1 MVNLLKTSTV
11 VLETLGCKLNQAETQ
26 QLAAQLE
33 QAGYRLVDSPQ
44 KADIYILNTCTVTHV
59 ADRKS
64 RHLLRL
70 ARRLNPSVRLIA
82 VGCYAHR
89 APQELEQIE
98 GVDLVLNN
106 DQKNDLVS
114 ILGNTYSIKQ
124 PFTDVLLN
132 QRGNRNRAFLKVQDG
147 CHNFCAFCI
156 VPYVRT
162 REVSLPVSEIVA
174 QIKEK
179 TAAGFKEVVLTGTE
193 VGTYRSDGTDLS
205 GLLKHILE
213 ETDIRRLRLSSLQ
226 PPEISEN
233 LVGLWRDPRLCSHFH
248 LSLQS
253 GSDSVLKRM
262 KRHYTID
269 DYLLAV
275 ILIRDS
281 VPDVAITTDVIVGF
295 PGETETEF
303 QETFEF
309 CRKMRFARIHVFPF
323 SLRPGTLAATL
334 PDQISAAVK
343 KERSRQMLALSKENS
358 KNFRKGFL
366 GRTLEV
372 LWEQSTDGIWSGLT
386 GNYVR
391 VYSRVDVDLSSKIIT
406 VKLERIYKDGVW
418 GEC

>member
-11 VLETLGCKLNQAETQ
+11 ALETLGCKLNQAETQ

-33 QAGYRLVDSPQ
+33 QAGYRLVDSPR

-89 APQELEQIE
+89 DPLELAGIG

-114 ILGNTYSIKQ
+114 ILGNTYGIKQ

-162 REVSLPVSEIVA
+162 REVSLPVADIVA
-174 QIKEK
+174 QVKEK
-179 TAAGFKEVVLTGTE
+179 VAAGFKEVVLTGTE

-205 GLLKHILE
+205 GLLKHIRE

-253 GSDSVLKRM
+253 GSDPVLKRM
-262 KRHYTID
+262 KRRYTIT
-269 DYLLAV
+269 DYLQKV
-275 ILIRDS
+275 NLIRSS
-281 VPDVAITTDVIVGF
+281 VQDVAITTDVIVGF
-295 PGETETEF
+295 PGETDMEF
-303 QETFEF
+303 QETLKF
-309 CRKMRFARIHVFPF
+309 CKDLKFARIHVFPF
-323 SLRPGTLAATL
+323 SPRPGTLAATL

-343 KERSRQMLALSKENS
+343 KERCRQMLALSKESS
-358 KNFRKGFL
+358 KNFRQGFL

-372 LWEQSTDGIWSGLT
+372 LWEQSSDGIWSGLT
-386 GNYVR
+386 GNYIR
-391 VYSRVDVDLSSKIIT
+391 VYTRISKDLADKLQP
-406 VKLERIYKDGVW
+406 VKLVKLYRDGVW